1 MTQISE
7 LVASLRTLAPAA
19 RNLSADSR
27 QIEAGDV
34 FLAFPGAEHDGR
46 DHIASAIHAGAA
58 AVVWEPTGGEWNTAW
73 RVPHLPIANLKAEAA
88 ALAAAW
94 YDQPSQ
100 TLWMTGVTGTNG
112 KTSVAQWLA
121 AAFTDLGRKTATI
134 GTLGNG
140 FPDHLA
146 SASLSSPHAHIRSL
160 PPEGA
165 QCPTWGGPA
174 SSMTTPDAV
183 SLQRLLADFRDA
195 GAAGVAMEVSSHGL
209 DQGRVEGVAFDVAV
223 FTNLS
228 RDHLDYH
235 GDMQQYAAA
244 KSRLFHWVGLK
255 AAVLNADDELGAS
268 LVEQLR
274 HGATRVLS
282 YGLHAGDLRAQ
293 RCQANRHGLRLEIT
307 SPWGDGQLDSPL
319 LGEFNAYNLLAALGA
334 LLVSDVP
341 LERALAALA
350 KMQPVAGRMQRVD
363 AGADDPSVIIDFA
376 HTPDAL
382 DKVLAA
388 LKPLTSGRLICVFG
402 CGGGRDTGKRP
413 LMGAAVAA
421 RADLAIVTSDN
432 PRHEDPAHIV
442 ADILSGMPPDQ
453 TVILDRRAA
462 ISSAILNAG
471 PDDIVVLAGKGHE
484 DYQDIKGVKHPFS
497 DLVEARLALAARS
510 SNPARNSHAS
520 A

>member
-1 MTQISE
+1 MTQAIE
-7 LVASLRTLAPAA
+7 LVTTLRALAPAA

-58 AVVWEPTGGEWNTAW
+58 AVIWEPTGGAWNEAW
-73 RVPHLPIANLKAEAA
+73 RVPHLPIANLKTQAA
-88 ALAAAW
+88 SLAAAW
-94 YDQPSQ
+94 YGQPSQ
-100 TLWMTGVTGTNG
+100 TLWMTGITGTNG

-140 FPDHLA
+140 FPGQLA
-146 SASLSSPHAHIRSL
+146 SASH
-160 PPEGA
+160 
-165 QCPTWGGPA
+165 
-174 SSMTTPDAV
+174 TTPHTV

-195 GAAGVAMEVSSHGL
+195 GAAGIAMEVSSHGL
-209 DQGRVEGVAFDVAV
+209 DQGRVEGVEFDVAV

-244 KSRLFHWVGLK
+244 KSRLFHWTGLK

-268 LVEQLR
+268 LVGQLR
-274 HGATRVLS
+274 HAATRVLS
-282 YGLHAGDLRAQ
+282 YGLHTGDLRAQ
-293 RCQANRHGLRLEIT
+293 RCQADRHGLHLEIT

-341 LERALAALA
+341 LEQALAALA
-350 KMQPVAGRMQRVD
+350 KMQPVSGRMQRVD
-363 AGADDPSVIIDFA
+363 ASANDPSVIIDFA

-382 DKVLAA
+382 DKVLTA
-388 LKPLTSGRLICVFG
+388 LKPLTTGRLICVFG

-421 RADLAIVTSDN
+421 CADLAIVTSDN

-442 ADILSGMPPDQ
+442 AGILGGMPPPSPPAPLPLAGEGSIESRS
-453 TVILDRRAA
+453 TTCTVNVILDRRAA
-462 ISSAILNAG
+462 ISAAILQAR

-497 DLVEARLALAARS
+497 DLAEARLALAARS